1 MTFIFVSNKWTFIV
15 EACGK
20 DYKEN
25 ALPYSCI
32 TESVLGSKNFFS
44 KTEPLD
50 GCVCLYKFGKIY
62 CTTILR

>member
-1 MTFIFVSNKWTFIV
+1 MTFIFVSNKWAFIV

-32 TESVLGSKNFFS
+32 RANVLGPKNFFS

-50 GCVCLYKFGKIY
+50 GCVYLYMF
-62 CTTILR
+62 

>member
-32 TESVLGSKNFFS
+32 TENVLGSKNFFS

-50 GCVCLYKFGKIY
+50 GCVYLYKFGKIY
-62 CTTILR
+62 CMTILR